1 MIKLDNVCPQYITDE
16 DPCSFN
22 EIIHVFLNSR
32 IQPNKVVLKIP
43 LVFIQC
49 LTQGAGLLFPRRADW
64 INSFY
69 NKLANSLVFYN
80 KLANS
85 LVFYNK
91 LANSLVF
98 DNKRLLDTGF
108 CPKQS
113 LSSVFGKV

>member
-85 LVFYNK
+85 LVF
-91 LANSLVF
+91 